1 MSVLYGEE
9 HVRRYRETDGDE
21 GYRWRKDTT
30 ILLLTV
36 TGRKSGE
43 RHTKPLIFAL
53 DGDTPVIVASRG
65 GAPDHP
71 DWYKN
76 LVANPE
82 VEVQIKGERFRARA
96 RTAEGAER
104 QRLWKLMTG
113 VWPDYDE
120 YQKKTDRV
128 IPVVAL
134 DRV

>member
-104 QRLWKLMTG
+104 ERLWKLMTG